1 MNFIDTNVLV
11 LASYENPQQLP
22 CQQVIREGGVINALV
37 LSETFTVLERIVDR
51 KIARTAIA
59 SFLRSNLEV
68 VDLDASAIFAALK
81 QSKRIDLR
89 FLDLIH
95 YMTALAHECAAFISF
110 DNDFDKLDLPRI
122 EP

>member
-51 KIARTAIA
+51 KVAQNAIA

-81 QSKRIDLR
+81 QSKRMDLR
-89 FLDLIH
+89 FFDLIH
-95 YMTALAHECAAFISF
+95 YMTAFAHECAAIISF
-110 DNDFDKLDLPRI
+110 DKDFDNLDLPRI

>member
-37 LSETFTVLERIVDR
+37 LSETFTVLERVTDR
-51 KIARTAIA
+51 KVAQNAIV

-68 VDLDASAIFAALK
+68 VALDASAIFAALK
-81 QSKRIDLR
+81 WSKRIDLR
-89 FLDLIH
+89 FFDLIH
-95 YMTALAHECAAFISF
+95 YVTALTNECTAIVSLDKDF
-110 DNDFDKLDLPRI
+110 DNLELPRI

>member
-51 KIARTAIA
+51 KVAQNAIA

-81 QSKRIDLR
+81 QSKRVDLR
-89 FLDLIH
+89 FFDLIH
-95 YMTALAHECAAFISF
+95 YMTALAHECAAIISF
-110 DNDFDKLDLPRI
+110 DKDFDKLDLPRI